1 MRSTIIV
8 PNGWAADCVKLEMAR
23 AGRIGVRVL
32 PLDYAVARLA
42 GGFLRPIDRIA
53 VLDAVRDLAADGK
66 LPPEFRETGDLPG
79 FVRAAASTLMKVWA
93 AGIDLKGRAAEHPRI
108 ASLAILEDEILPRLP
123 PSMRRPVELRRLAL
137 ERLAH
142 APAILGPVRIVGR
155 TEMSPVWRP
164 LMAALARVVLVT
176 WVAGARAV
184 PPWLDPAIEA
194 ERAVSPVGPRRVY
207 SCGDGAHEALEA
219 IRWAKDWIAGGPAN
233 PEEIAICAAA
243 PAAFDAEMASLADAA
258 GLPVHFIHGRR
269 AVEGREGQ
277 EAAALADI
285 LLAGP
290 SLQRFR
296 RLAGFARGSAFE
308 GLPEDWRRV
317 LPRDATLT
325 TLERWRVFVS
335 EIADWPGGTP
345 FGDRL
350 MELLSLLD
358 GGAEA
363 AREAGRMFLG
373 AKARALWERALLEG
387 PADALLT
394 SLGSLAAKDD
404 VEGQT
409 SVVWGSAAVIAS
421 YPRPYV
427 RMIGLN
433 AGSWPRN
440 LSEDPLLPD
449 HVIRQEELDPLP
461 APEADRRD
469 FETILACAG
478 AEVAMSRSR
487 RGTDGRLL
495 APSPLFPLE
504 EEQELTKA
512 RAPERAASRGDR
524 LAARPDEF
532 VATPGGIAARDT
544 WRDWHVPAVMPH
556 DGRIRSDHPLILEAL
571 GRPMS
576 ASTIT
581 LLLRNPIGWMFKE
594 ALSLDEPEAEEE
606 PLELDPLGFG
616 NLVHGIIE
624 RAVVELEGN
633 GGLAHAPDDA
643 VREACA
649 MAAREVAGAFE
660 MTEPVPPAR
669 IWRQTVSRALAM
681 AGAALLPSFLAPL
694 AGQRSWAEIPFG
706 RVHRRYEGDPA
717 ALPWNPEA
725 EVRIGETRVSGKVDR
740 LDLAGNGRAARVI
753 DWKSGRA
760 PRDVPDIIGGGAE
773 VQRPIYAAA
782 VRQLTGSH
790 EIEAGLAYL
799 RDGGEWHAL
808 AEPDEAL
815 TLLVRRLD
823 AMREAARAGLLLP
836 GPAAGDDYDDFA
848 LALPGNAKLRYLE
861 EKAPAIREALGQ
873 AAAVWDD
880 R

>member
-23 AGRIGVRVL
+23 EGRIGVRVL

-42 GGFLRPIDRIA
+42 GGFLQPIDRIT
-53 VLDAVRDLAADGK
+53 VLDAVRDVATDGK
-66 LPPEFRETGDLPG
+66 LPPEFLEAGDLPG
-79 FVRAAASTLMKVWA
+79 FVRAATSTLMKAWA
-93 AGIDLKGRAAEHPRI
+93 AGIDLKDRAREHPRI
-108 ASLAILEDEILPRLP
+108 ASLAVLEDEVLPRLP

-142 APAILGPVRIVGR
+142 APAVLGPVRIVGR

-164 LMAALARVVLVT
+164 LVAALAKVVPVT
-176 WVAGARAV
+176 WAVGARKV
-184 PPWLDPAIEA
+184 PPWLDPAIEV
-194 ERAVSPVGPRRVY
+194 ERTDSPGAPRRAY
-207 SCGDGAHEALEA
+207 SCGDGAHEVLEA
-219 IRWAKDWIAGGPAN
+219 IRWARDLIAGGRAR
-233 PEEIAICAAA
+233 PEEIAICAAS
-243 PAAFDAEMASLADAA
+243 PAAFDGEMASLADAA
-258 GLPVHFIHGRR
+258 ALPVHFLHGRR

-277 EAAALADI
+277 EVSALADI
-285 LLAGP
+285 LLSGL

-296 RLAGFARGSAFE
+296 RLAALAQGPAFD

-325 TLERWRVFVS
+325 HLERWRVLFA
-335 EIADWPGGTP
+335 EMTGWPGGTP

-358 GGAEA
+358 GGAAA
-363 AREAGRMFLG
+363 AREAGETFLG

-394 SLGSLAAKDD
+394 TLGALAAKDD
-404 VEGQT
+404 VEGLA
-409 SVVWGSAAVIAS
+409 SVVWGSAAAIAS

-433 AGSWPRN
+433 AGSWPRG

-449 HVIRQEELDPLP
+449 HIIPQQELDPLP
-461 APEADRRD
+461 VSEADRRD
-469 FETILACAG
+469 FETILACAA

-495 APSPLFPLE
+495 GASPLFALD

-524 LAARPDEF
+524 LAARPGEF
-532 VATPGGIAARDT
+532 ITTPAGLAARDT
-544 WRDWHVPAVMPH
+544 WRDWHMPVVTAH
-556 DGRIRSDHPLILEAL
+556 DGRIRADHPLILEAL
-571 GRPMS
+571 ERPMS
-576 ASTIT
+576 ASTIK
-581 LLLRNPIGWMFKE
+581 LLLTNPMGWMFKE
-594 ALSLDEPEAEEE
+594 GLSLDEPEAEAE
-606 PLELDPLGFG
+606 PFELDALAFG

-633 GGLAHAPDDA
+633 GGLAHAHENA
-643 VREACA
+643 IKEACM

-660 MTEPVPPAR
+660 VTEPVPPVR
-669 IWRQTVSRALAM
+669 IWRQTVERAAAM
-681 AGAALLPSFLAPL
+681 AEAALLPSFLAPL
-694 AGQRSWAEIPFG
+694 DGQRSWAEIPFG

-717 ALPWNPEA
+717 VLPWNPEA

-740 LDLAGNGRAARVI
+740 LDLSGNGRTARVI
-753 DWKSGRA
+753 DWKTGRA
-760 PRDVPDIIGGGAE
+760 PRDVPDLIGGGAE

-782 VRQLTGSH
+782 VRQLTAAGD
-790 EIEAGLAYL
+790 IEAGLAYL
-799 RDGGEWHAL
+799 RDGGEWHPVADAEAAL
-808 AEPDEAL
+808 E
-815 TLLVRRLD
+815 LLVRRLG
-823 AMREAARAGLLLP
+823 AMRAAARAGLLPP

-861 EKAPAIREALGQ
+861 EKRPAIREALGQ
-873 AAAVWDD
+873 AAEVWDD
-880 R
+880 A